1 MLSFFMTKKSSP
13 KCTLT
18 KIILFLLAM
27 PTAYGSTTLV
37 DGVYRVNEN
46 ASFRIDNSGASHF
59 VFTWG
64 SNSTFSGLND
74 PTLELYVGKSYIFN
88 RITSSHPF
96 AITKGLPVT
105 GTLGSLSTTSSSPGS
120 FVYQPSLTGAF
131 ISNPGG
137 LDPISWTPTGAE
149 IGIYHYVCTVSGHVS
164 MVGQIAVVPEPST
177 FGLLVVGFSILGL
190 RRRSSPRN

>member
-1 MLSFFMTKKSSP
+1 MKSKFLP
-13 KCTLT
+13 KRYLPHF
-18 KIILFLLAM
+18 LFFLLAM

-46 ASFRIDNSGASHF
+46 ASFQINNSGASHF

-105 GTLGSLSTTSSSPGS
+105 GTLGSLSTTSPSPGD
-120 FVYQPSLTGAF
+120 FVYRPETAGTF

-137 LDPISWTPTGAE
+137 SDPVSWTPTGAE

-177 FGLLVVGFSILGL
+177 LGLIVVGLSVLGL

>member
-1 MLSFFMTKKSSP
+1 MKSKFWP
-13 KCTLT
+13 KRYLPHF
-18 KIILFLLAM
+18 LFFLLAM

-37 DGVYRVNEN
+37 DGVYQVNEN
-46 ASFRIDNSGASHF
+46 TSFQIDNSGASHF

-64 SNSTFSGLND
+64 SNSTFSSLND
-74 PTLELYVGKSYIFN
+74 PTLELYVGKNYSFN
-88 RITSSHPF
+88 RTTSSHPF
-96 AITKGLPVT
+96 AITKNLPVT
-105 GTLGSLSTTSSSPGS
+105 GTPGSLSTTSSSPSS

-137 LDPISWTPTGAE
+137 SDPVSWTPTGAE